1 MAHVL
6 VVDDEDQMRKLI
18 RIILVQEG
26 HSVVEALNG
35 KMAIEQIKASGVQLV
50 ITDVVM
56 PDMDGL
62 ELIRFI
68 RKTSSQTKIIAISGA
83 GREGPDL
90 YLNIAEQFGA
100 DAILMKPFTSE
111 QLIEKVSA
119 LVPV

>member
-6 VVDDEDQMRKLI
+6 VVDDEIQMRKLI
-18 RIILVQEG
+18 RLILVQEG
-26 HSVVEALNG
+26 HSVFEASSS
-35 KMAIEQIKASGVQLV
+35 KVAIEHIKVSGIQVV

-56 PDMDGL
+56 PEMDGL

-68 RKTSSQTKIIAISGA
+68 RKTNSQIKIIAISGA
-83 GREGPDL
+83 GKEGPDL

-100 DAILMKPFTSE
+100 DAVLIKPFTPD

-119 LVPV
+119 LIAG